1 MLIEMNKERPKKF
14 VIILRLTT
22 LFQIKE
28 IILVK

>member
-1 MLIEMNKERPKKF
+1 MNKERRKKF

-28 IILVK
+28 IILVKQ